1 MPKLA
6 VQSFQA
12 DGATPAVAFNVPTVR
27 PPPLLRLD
35 KLPYPALPENIP
47 KLENTSGEKFAN
59 NEAPF
64 PALTGRQSTY
74 ISNQVKASLDRA
86 IEQGMIKPVPIG
98 TPVTW
103 CSPML
108 LYQKQMEP
116 LAIPLIFSDSM
127 HSVFEKP
134 ITLYHHSSFPLKYH
148 LTPKSLYLILY
159 MASALFPWTGR
170 VLLEPSSR
178 PGRVLLCC
186 QCFSHIRSDMLG
198 NACELAKTDVNLLS
212 DKLLTKPLLY
222 GDHTFNNISNQLI
235 LQGTITFIRLSEGF
249 KIDDPSP

>member
-1 MPKLA
+1 MPAAFKIEGYTTTYKKVDRLYFSKQGFLAVSILSDNYPWPMPKLA
-6 VQSFQA
+6 IQSFQA

-47 KLENTSGEKFAN
+47 KLENTSGEEFAN

-64 PALTGRQSTY
+64 PALTGPQSTY

-116 LAIPLIFSDSM
+116 LAIPLIFNDSM

-134 ITLYHHSSFPLKYH
+134 ITLYHHSSLPRKYH
-148 LTPKSLYLILY
+148 LTPKSLYLIL
-159 MASALFPWTGR
+159 
-170 VLLEPSSR
+170 
-178 PGRVLLCC
+178 
-186 QCFSHIRSDMLG
+186 
-198 NACELAKTDVNLLS
+198 
-212 DKLLTKPLLY
+212 
-222 GDHTFNNISNQLI
+222 
-235 LQGTITFIRLSEGF
+235 
-249 KIDDPSP
+249 